1 MKHIPFL
8 TLVTFLILTA
18 CNSQKK
24 ASSLSFLHLE
34 PGNIAQGD
42 TLTLQLDLPAERT
55 TDSVLYFV
63 NDQLI
68 RKSKGNEA
76 LYFDSSTLSFG
87 PQQLTARHYENGEV
101 QEANL
106 MITVVSD
113 KAPEQYSFSVVNT
126 FPHDPEAFTQGLE
139 YSDGMLYESTGE
151 YGSSTLRKVEL
162 TTGKVI
168 QQIKLPDSQFGEGLT
183 LVDDK
188 IVQLTWREG
197 RGLVYDKTSFEKV
210 SEFNYQA
217 SREGWGICYD
227 GEKLIK
233 SDGSNRLYFLD
244 KNTFQETGKFLEVY
258 DHNGPVDELN
268 ELEYIDGKIFAN
280 VYLTDKIV
288 VIDPTSGKVEG
299 ELNLIGLLPQKDQ
312 HPDQVLNGWVLN
324 GIAYDRQAK
333 RIFVTGKK
341 WNTLFEIRMI
351 GR

>member
-1 MKHIPFL
+1 MKHILFSSIV
-8 TLVTFLILTA
+8 TLFIFTA
-18 CNSQKK
+18 CNSQKQ
-24 ASSLSFLHLE
+24 AGSLRFLNLE
-34 PGNIAQGD
+34 PGNIALGD
-42 TLTLQLDLPAERT
+42 TLTLKLDVPAERA

-68 RKSKGNEA
+68 QKSTGNEA
-76 LYFDSSTLSFG
+76 VYFDSSTLSFG
-87 PQQLTARHYENGEV
+87 PQQLRAQHFEKGEV
-101 QEANL
+101 QEASL
-106 MITVVSD
+106 MITVVSNQ
-113 KAPEQYSFSVVNT
+113 APEQYSFSVVNT

-139 YSDGMLYESTGE
+139 FSDGVLYESTGE
-151 YGSSTLRKVEL
+151 YGHSTLRKVEL
-162 TTGKVI
+162 STGKVI
-168 QQIKLPDSQFGEGLT
+168 QQVKLPDNQFGEGLT

-197 RGLVYDKTSFEKV
+197 RGLVYDKSSFEKV
-210 SEFNYQA
+210 QEFNYQA

-280 VYLTDKIV
+280 VYLTDKIII
-288 VIDPTSGKVEG
+288 IDPSNGKVEG

-312 HPDQVLNGWVLN
+312 QPDQVLNGWVLN
-324 GIAYDRQAK
+324 GIAYDRQQK
-333 RIFVTGKK
+333 RMFVTGKK
-341 WNTLFEIRMI
+341 WNTLFEIKMI